1 MKATSEQYAKL
12 LHEAFK
18 TSSENERKALIKGIA
33 TLIKQNG
40 ATAKMADIEARY
52 QIIKKR
58 ESGKLEGVICSAWK
72 LEEKELKEIQQA
84 IAVKKDVS
92 KKLINLKN
100 EIDDNLKGGFIVKF
114 ENEIYDGSLD
124 SRINRVKKALVG

>member
-12 LHEAFK
+12 LYEAFK
-18 TSSENERKALIKGIA
+18 TSSESERKVLIKGIA

-40 ATAKMADIEARY
+40 ATAKIADIEARY

-58 ESGKLEGVICSAWK
+58 ESGKLEGVVYSAWK
-72 LEEKELKEIQQA
+72 LEEKELEEIRKA

-92 KKLINLKN
+92 KKLVVLKN
-100 EIDDNLKGGFIVKF
+100 EIDDGMKGGFIVKF
-114 ENEIYDGSLD
+114 ENEIFDGSLD
-124 SRINRVKKALVG
+124 NKIRKVKKALVG